1 MAGKTI
7 IVTGA
12 SRGIGLAVARH
23 LLQAPRSSN
32 IVAVA
37 RSQEPLQKL
46 KDEFPKQVEVVAG
59 DVTDPALARKVTSVA
74 VDKFG
79 GLDGLVINHG
89 TLGEVKRLED
99 SNMENWKHD
108 FDINFFSAVEF

>member
-32 IVAVA
+32 VVAVA

-46 KDEFPKQVEVVAG
+46 KDEFQKQVEVVAG
-59 DVTDPALARKVTSVA
+59 DVTDPALARKVISVA

-89 TLGEVKRLED
+89 TLGEVKR
-99 SNMENWKHD
+99 SKQH
-108 FDINFFSAVEF
+108 SRTSGKAKVA